1 MAELFEL
8 LSSGAHDGFEKVVER
23 SAGPYSRAGIDAAV
37 LVLGSGLET
46 VQTRVAGQLAASRS
60 MRRAVCAARAKESG
74 SREFEL
80 GWRAAWSSGQA
91 VQTTSAF
98 RPFVW
103 DVATQWAMA
112 PKQRSKVY
120 ASAPAAGRP
129 VFDEPERIPG
139 IPMKAPVPKFP
150 KKAPSSARR
159 APTAEER
166 RKTAEDAE
174 KRARAELDA
183 EVAARLAEADAMKVA
198 LADAARSIR
207 AVLAKGLAPREPGQA
222 KPGGRIIRESSKE
235 NRGANVVGT
244 EETPEERN
252 APLLAKFRRAQAD
265 RAEQDKVIAAMR
277 GLLRRAGATPEMID
291 RAVDRELFP
300 GVENPSDESVVAPG
314 SSRELLMREVRR
326 LRAREKAASG
336 VVTAKTGGPRAPGG
350 GGSFEARS
358 RLAAVAAAL
367 EDVANGRAPAA
378 SRPSEHPGTLGTLGT
393 VGTVAAPPPI
403 ALASPRM
410 PPPPPIAIPPP
421 SPSPSVLSDIDGA
434 AAMDALER
442 RLGRQLE
449 HQARMIEATTR
460 QLEAQHREDTARLER
475 EAKARAEEV
484 KRARRESEQLVAE
497 TAERVVDV
505 ARRSLPQTPVPTPR
519 GRDIGAREEP
529 GGDGGA
535 RGDKA
540 SDKAADKAA
549 TKMNERMAEV
559 IDDLV
564 DELRLGA
571 ETAAER
577 DESRKQEHALVA
589 KRLEEVTKS
598 HSMNLKAAKAD
609 IARVTRDEI
618 AKLDKVNE
626 ERARDL
632 AATVLA
638 SEQVLSIR
646 VEEGVERNASEVKAA
661 VEAARAKEEAARAK
675 DIADVAEKI
684 DEAAS
689 AATARAAS
697 LERELAAALERLELE
712 LVGARGETAKIRRE
726 FEETAHTRAETRV
739 AAAEASAAVREVAK
753 LQKRLLAAQ
762 VDARLGWRETQRL
775 HAARMENMAAKLVE
789 YTSRERRLSDELHER
804 GVQLEL
810 ERREHARLRG
820 MHAEMWKE
828 TSVARRGR
836 YEAELA
842 ASTAAEAAAAARDAA
857 VREISKSR
865 DVALAEMARLRAHY
879 ESIAAANPKAQ
890 GKAEAA
896 TVVEALNAEL
906 AEALRQRRSVEGDLQ
921 DALRRLR
928 LHAADLVASRR
939 EILSLREALERS
951 GAAGDGDGGD
961 VAASDASRQSRPV
974 EPVRSGEPLT
984 PREFD
989 APPVMFQTPP
999 AVYPTSRGSI
1009 AIVDEDEASETSET
1023 SEGSPEMRAMLKA
1036 SAEARERLEALT
1048 RLRFDEVPLSPK

>member
-1 MAELFEL
+1 M
-8 LSSGAHDGFEKVVER
+8 
-23 SAGPYSRAGIDAAV
+23 
-37 LVLGSGLET
+37 
-46 VQTRVAGQLAASRS
+46 
-60 MRRAVCAARAKESG
+60 
-74 SREFEL
+74 
-80 GWRAAWSSGQA
+80 
-91 VQTTSAF
+91 
-98 RPFVW
+98 
-103 DVATQWAMA
+103 
-112 PKQRSKVY
+112 
-120 ASAPAAGRP
+120 
-129 VFDEPERIPG
+129 FDEPERIPG

-277 GLLRRAGATPEMID
+277 GLLRRAGASPEMID

-326 LRAREKAASG
+326 LRARDKAASG

-378 SRPSEHPGTLGTLGT
+378 SLGTVGV
-393 VGTVAAPPPI
+393 VGTVAAPPPV
-403 ALASPRM
+403 ALASPGM
-410 PPPPPIAIPPP
+410 PPPPPPVAIPPP

-449 HQARMIEATTR
+449 HQARMMEATTR

-529 GGDGGA
+529 GGDGGG
-535 RGDKA
+535 RGDKV
-540 SDKAADKAA
+540 SDKVSGKAA
-549 TKMNERMAEV
+549 MKMNERMAEV

-571 ETAAER
+571 ETAAAR
-577 DESRKQEHALVA
+577 DETRKQEHALVA

-598 HSMNLKAAKAD
+598 HSVNLKAAKAD

-618 AKLDKVNE
+618 AKLDKVHE
-626 ERARDL
+626 ERSRDL

-638 SEQVLSIR
+638 SEQVVSLR
-646 VEEGVERNASEVKAA
+646 VEEGIERNASEVKAA
-661 VEAARAKEEAARAK
+661 VEAARTKEEEARAK

-684 DEAAS
+684 DEAAT
-689 AATARAAS
+689 AATARAAA

-726 FEETAHTRAETRV
+726 FEETAHSRAETRV
-739 AAAEASAAVREVAK
+739 AAAEASAAAREVAK

-762 VDARLGWRETQRL
+762 VDARLGWRETQKL

-789 YTSRERRLSDELHER
+789 YTSREQRLSDELHKC

-836 YEAELA
+836 YEAEIA

-879 ESIAAANPKAQ
+879 ESLAAANPKAQ

-906 AEALRQRRSVEGDLQ
+906 AEALRQRRVVEGDLQ

-951 GAAGDGDGGD
+951 VAAGDGGAA
-961 VAASDASRQSRPV
+961 AASDASESRPV

-989 APPVMFQTPP
+989 APPVMFRTST
-999 AVYPTSRGSI
+999 AAYPTSRGSI
-1009 AIVDEDEASETSET
+1009 AIAEEDEASGT
-1023 SEGSPEMRAMLKA
+1023 SEGSPEMRAMLRA

>member
-207 AVLAKGLAPREPGQA
+207 AVLAKGLAPRESGQA

-235 NRGANVVGT
+235 NRGSNVVGT

-367 EDVANGRAPAA
+367 EDVV
-378 SRPSEHPGTLGTLGT
+378 GTVGI
-393 VGTVAAPPPI
+393 VGTVAAPLPV
-403 ALASPRM
+403 ALASPGM
-410 PPPPPIAIPPP
+410 PPPPPPVAIPP
-421 SPSPSVLSDIDGA
+421 PSPSVLSDIDGA

-449 HQARMIEATTR
+449 HQALMIEATTR

-529 GGDGGA
+529 GGDGGG
-535 RGDKA
+535 RGDKAADKA
-540 SDKAADKAA
+540 SDKAAM
-549 TKMNERMAEV
+549 KMNERMAEV

-661 VEAARAKEEAARAK
+661 VEVARTKEEAARAK

-684 DEAAS
+684 DEAAT

-842 ASTAAEAAAAARDAA
+842 ASTAAEAAAAARGAA
-857 VREISKSR
+857 VREI
-865 DVALAEMARLRAHY
+865 
-879 ESIAAANPKAQ
+879 
-890 GKAEAA
+890 
-896 TVVEALNAEL
+896 
-906 AEALRQRRSVEGDLQ
+906 
-921 DALRRLR
+921 
-928 LHAADLVASRR
+928 
-939 EILSLREALERS
+939 
-951 GAAGDGDGGD
+951 
-961 VAASDASRQSRPV
+961 
-974 EPVRSGEPLT
+974 
-984 PREFD
+984 
-989 APPVMFQTPP
+989 
-999 AVYPTSRGSI
+999 
-1009 AIVDEDEASETSET
+1009 
-1023 SEGSPEMRAMLKA
+1023 
-1036 SAEARERLEALT
+1036 
-1048 RLRFDEVPLSPK
+1048 

>member
-1 MAELFEL
+1 MFWE
-8 LSSGAHDGFEKVVER
+8 VE
-23 SAGPYSRAGIDAAV
+23 
-37 LVLGSGLET
+37 
-46 VQTRVAGQLAASRS
+46 
-60 MRRAVCAARAKESG
+60 
-74 SREFEL
+74 
-80 GWRAAWSSGQA
+80 
-91 VQTTSAF
+91 
-98 RPFVW
+98 
-103 DVATQWAMA
+103 TQWAMA
-112 PKQRSKVY
+112 PKQRPKVY

-222 KPGGRIIRESSKE
+222 KPGGRVIRESDPSSSKE
-235 NRGANVVGT
+235 NRGSNVVRT

-336 VVTAKTGGPRAPGG
+336 VVTAKTGGGGPRAPGG

-378 SRPSEHPGTLGTLGT
+378 SRTSEPPGTIGTIGTLGTLGTLGT
-393 VGTVAAPPPI
+393 VAAPPPV
-403 ALASPRM
+403 ALASPGM

-421 SPSPSVLSDIDGA
+421 SSPSVPSDIDGA

-484 KRARRESEQLVAE
+484 KRARRESEQLVTEA
-497 TAERVVDV
+497 AERVVDV

-529 GGDGGA
+529 GGGAGGGDEG
-535 RGDKA
+535 GDKA
-540 SDKAADKAA
+540 SDKASAM
-549 TKMNERMAEV
+549 KMNERMAEV

-577 DESRKQEHALVA
+577 DETRKQEHALVA
-589 KRLEEVTKS
+589 KRLEEVTKT
-598 HSMNLKAAKAD
+598 HGVNLEAAKED

-618 AKLDKVNE
+618 AKLDTVNE

-638 SEQVLSIR
+638 SEQVVSLR

-661 VEAARAKEEAARAK
+661 VEAARAKEEAARTAA
-675 DIADVAEKI
+675 IADVAEKI
-684 DEAAS
+684 DEAAT

-697 LERELAAALERLELE
+697 LERELAAAVERLELE

-726 FEETAHTRAETRV
+726 FEETAHSRAETRV

-762 VDARLGWRETQRL
+762 VDARLGWRETQKL
-775 HAARMENMAAKLVE
+775 HAARMENLAAKLVE
-789 YTSRERRLSDELHER
+789 YTSREQRLSDELRER
-804 GVQLEL
+804 GVELEL

-865 DVALAEMARLRAHY
+865 DAALAEMARLRAHY
-879 ESIAAANPKAQ
+879 ESLAAANPKAQ

-906 AEALRQRRSVEGDLQ
+906 AEALRQRRGVEGDLQ

-951 GAAGDGDGGD
+951 VDASDGGAA
-961 VAASDASRQSRPV
+961 AASDASESRPV
-974 EPVRSGEPLT
+974 EPARSGEPLT

-989 APPVMFQTPP
+989 APPVMFRTPP

-1009 AIVDEDEASETSET
+1009 RIVDEDEASET

-1048 RLRFDEVPLSPK
+1048 NLRFDEVPLSPK

>member
-1 MAELFEL
+1 
-8 LSSGAHDGFEKVVER
+8 
-23 SAGPYSRAGIDAAV
+23 
-37 LVLGSGLET
+37 
-46 VQTRVAGQLAASRS
+46 
-60 MRRAVCAARAKESG
+60 
-74 SREFEL
+74 
-80 GWRAAWSSGQA
+80 
-91 VQTTSAF
+91 
-98 RPFVW
+98 
-103 DVATQWAMA
+103 MA
-112 PKQRSKVY
+112 PKQRPKVY

-222 KPGGRIIRESSKE
+222 KPGGRVIRESDPSSSKE
-235 NRGANVVGT
+235 NRGSNVVRT

-378 SRPSEHPGTLGTLGT
+378 SRPSEHPGTLGTVGT

-484 KRARRESEQLVAE
+484 KRARRESEQLVTEA
-497 TAERVVDV
+497 AERVVDV

-529 GGDGGA
+529 GGGAGGGDEG
-535 RGDKA
+535 GDKA
-540 SDKAADKAA
+540 SDKASAM
-549 TKMNERMAEV
+549 KMNERMAEV

-577 DESRKQEHALVA
+577 DETRKQEHALVA
-589 KRLEEVTKS
+589 KRLEEVTKT
-598 HSMNLKAAKAD
+598 HGVNLEAAKED

-618 AKLDKVNE
+618 AKLDTVNE

-638 SEQVLSIR
+638 SEQVVSLR

-661 VEAARAKEEAARAK
+661 VEAARAKEEAARTAA
-675 DIADVAEKI
+675 IADVAEKI
-684 DEAAS
+684 DEAAT

-697 LERELAAALERLELE
+697 LERELAAAVERLELE

-726 FEETAHTRAETRV
+726 FEETAHSRAETRV
-739 AAAEASAAVREVAK
+739 AAAEASAAGREVAK

-762 VDARLGWRETQRL
+762 VDARLGWRETQKL

-865 DVALAEMARLRAHY
+865 DAALAEMARLRAHY
-879 ESIAAANPKAQ
+879 ESLAAANPKAQ

-906 AEALRQRRSVEGDLQ
+906 AEALRQRRGVEGDLQ

-961 VAASDASRQSRPV
+961 GAASDASRQSRPV

-1009 AIVDEDEASETSET
+1009 AIVDEDETSET

-1048 RLRFDEVPLSPK
+1048 NLRFDEVPLSPK

>member
-1 MAELFEL
+1 M
-8 LSSGAHDGFEKVVER
+8 
-23 SAGPYSRAGIDAAV
+23 
-37 LVLGSGLET
+37 
-46 VQTRVAGQLAASRS
+46 
-60 MRRAVCAARAKESG
+60 
-74 SREFEL
+74 
-80 GWRAAWSSGQA
+80 
-91 VQTTSAF
+91 
-98 RPFVW
+98 
-103 DVATQWAMA
+103 
-112 PKQRSKVY
+112 
-120 ASAPAAGRP
+120 
-129 VFDEPERIPG
+129 FDEPERIPG

-174 KRARAELDA
+174 KRARAELDV

-207 AVLAKGLAPREPGQA
+207 AVLAKGLAPREQGQA

-235 NRGANVVGT
+235 NRGSNVVGT

-277 GLLRRAGATPEMID
+277 GLLRRAGASPEMID

-367 EDVANGRAPAA
+367 EDVADGRAPAA
-378 SRPSEHPGTLGTLGT
+378 SLGTVGV
-393 VGTVAAPPPI
+393 VGTVAAPSPV
-403 ALASPRM
+403 ALASPGM
-410 PPPPPIAIPPP
+410 PPPPPPVAIPP
-421 SPSPSVLSDIDGA
+421 PSPSVLSDIDGA

-449 HQARMIEATTR
+449 HQARMMEATTR

-529 GGDGGA
+529 GGDGGG
-535 RGDKA
+535 RG
-540 SDKAADKAA
+540 DKAADKAA
-549 TKMNERMAEV
+549 MKMNERMAEV

-577 DESRKQEHALVA
+577 DETRKQEHALVA

-598 HSMNLKAAKAD
+598 HSVNLKAAKAD

-626 ERARDL
+626 ERSRDL

-638 SEQVLSIR
+638 SEQVVSLR
-646 VEEGVERNASEVKAA
+646 VEEGIERNASEVKAA
-661 VEAARAKEEAARAK
+661 VEVARTKEEAARAK
-675 DIADVAEKI
+675 DIAEVAEKI
-684 DEAAS
+684 DEAAT
-689 AATARAAS
+689 AATARAAA

-726 FEETAHTRAETRV
+726 FEETAHSRAETRV

-762 VDARLGWRETQRL
+762 VDARLGWRETQKL

-789 YTSRERRLSDELHER
+789 YTSREQRLSDELHKC

-879 ESIAAANPKAQ
+879 ESLAAANPKAQ

-951 GAAGDGDGGD
+951 VAPADADGGGGAA
-961 VAASDASRQSRPV
+961 AASDASESRPV

-989 APPVMFQTPP
+989 APPVMFRTPT
-999 AVYPTSRGSI
+999 AAYPTSRGSI
-1009 AIVDEDEASETSET
+1009 AIVDEDEASET